1 MKQTR
6 THRRKQAGSNDILN
20 VLLFYVLPFFI
31 LNGIIFYLFTAK
43 PKFDITIGDT
53 EDYKTTTATITIKS
67 LLPIKDLTVGK
78 DGETLTPEKTGSRTY
93 TVPITRN
100 GVLEVSMKNFNGMY
114 AASFSH
120 INILDDTAPAVDNYE
135 LDDDGIITIYLTDS
149 QSGIDYE
156 SIYATNS
163 DGDRVFP
170 ESQDTSASSVQF
182 EMDSSGLTLHASD
195 FIGNQLQVTFTSHK
209 DGDKEVLNNIDGTET
224 TIRPDETAAEETM

>member
-78 DGETLTPEKTGSRTY
+78 DGETLTPEKTGSRQ
-93 TVPITRN
+93 
-100 GVLEVSMKNFNGMY
+100 
-114 AASFSH
+114 
-120 INILDDTAPAVDNYE
+120 INKKPHR
-135 LDDDGIITIYLTDS
+135 
-149 QSGIDYE
+149 SGC
-156 SIYATNS
+156 
-163 DGDRVFP
+163 G
-170 ESQDTSASSVQF
+170 TSV
-182 EMDSSGLTLHASD
+182 
-195 FIGNQLQVTFTSHK
+195 
-209 DGDKEVLNNIDGTET
+209 
-224 TIRPDETAAEETM
+224 